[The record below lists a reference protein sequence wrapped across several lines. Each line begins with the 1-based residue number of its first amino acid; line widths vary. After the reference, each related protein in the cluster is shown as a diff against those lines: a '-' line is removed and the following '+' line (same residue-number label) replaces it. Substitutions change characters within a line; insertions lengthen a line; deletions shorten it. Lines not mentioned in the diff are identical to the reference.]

1 MLRATVNVSR
11 KISEN
16 YNSTGFGL
24 SLDGE
29 IQGSIDD
36 PETVIERIKQLYDLA
51 EEALD
56 QQMDR
61 YKSDSA
67 VASRDQDHPGLERNG
82 HHANGSSNGQPPSR
96 NGHQNGQS
104 NGTGEP
110 ASNKQ
115 VQYLQ
120 TLAKRQKLFGAKLE
134 GFIEEVI
141 SRKCGPYDLTKK
153 EAGAIIDALNPEG
166 AGNNNSRR

>member
-11 KISEN
+11 KISQN

-29 IQGSIDD
+29 IQGSLDD
-36 PETVIERIKQLYDLA
+36 PQTVIERIKELYDLA

-56 QQMDR
+56 QQIDR
-61 YKSDSA
+61 HQSDTA
-67 VASRDQDHPGLERNG
+67 MASRDQDHPGPDQNG
-82 HHANGSSNGQPPSR
+82 HQANGSPNGHAPAR
-96 NGHQNGQS
+96 IGHQNGKPA
-104 NGTGEP
+104 TGEP

-115 VQYLQ
+115 VQFLQ

-134 GFIEEVI
+134 EFIQEVLG
-141 SRKCGPYDLTKK
+141 RRCTPYDLTKK
-153 EAGAIIDALNPEG
+153 EAGTIIDALNPEE
-166 AGNNNSRR
+166 AGDNRPRR

>member
-1 MLRATVNVSR
+1 MLRAIVNINR
-11 KISEN
+11 KVSEN

-29 IQGSIDD
+29 ISASVDD
-36 PETVIERIKQLYDLA
+36 PEAVIERIKQLYDLA

-61 YKSDSA
+61 HRSDSA
-67 VASRDQDHPGLERNG
+67 MAGRDRDQPGPEREG
-82 HHANGSSNGQPPSR
+82 PRVNGQGPGR
-96 NGHQNGQS
+96 DGQS

-115 VQYLQ
+115 VQFLQ
-120 TLAKRQKLFGAKLE
+120 TLAKRQKLFGAKLD
-134 GFIEEVI
+134 GYIEEVI
-141 SRKCGPYDLTKK
+141 GRKCGPYDLTKK
-153 EAGAIIDALNPEG
+153 EAGAVIDALSPE
-166 AGNNNSRR
+166 AAQGNRARR

>member
-1 MLRATVNVSR
+1 MLRATVNINR

-24 SLDGE
+24 SLDEE

-36 PETVIERIKQLYDLA
+36 PELVIERIKQLYDLA

-56 QQMDR
+56 QQLDR

-67 VASRDQDHPGLERNG
+67 MASRDQGHSLPERNG
-82 HHANGSSNGQPPSR
+82 HHSNGSTNGHLPSR

-104 NGTGEP
+104 NGTGEA

-134 GFIEEVI
+134 GYIEEVI
-141 SRKCGPYDLTKK
+141 GRKCGPYDLTKK
-153 EAGAIIDALNPEG
+153 EAGAVIDALNPEG
-166 AGNNNSRR
+166 AGNNSRR